1 MTTRTTHPKPFL
13 KWAGGKRQLL
23 PHLRQ
28 HYPARFG
35 AYIEPFLGSAAVFF
49 DLYARGV
56 LDGHDVRLSDSSV
69 DLIGCYTA
77 VRNHVEDVIV
87 ELERLEAGHRAAP
100 EQHYYE
106 VRNERFNPLRR
117 RLVEAGSTPGR
128 RSPRRG
134 GGSHACPPELN
145 EPNRACPPELDER
158 RRDVVL
164 AAMLIYLNRT
174 GYNGLFR
181 LNAAGDFNVPMGR
194 YERPQICDADGLRA
208 ASLALRKARTHMEV
222 ISFSDALGTA
232 QAGDFTYLDPPY
244 VPLTRTARFTAYTA
258 GGFGS
263 EDQTRLKEVVISL
276 AARGV
281 QVVLSNSAADE
292 VTALYADD
300 ARARQA
306 GLRTLRVPARRA
318 INSRG
323 SRRGPV
329 DEYVITNVGC

>member
-1 MTTRTTHPKPFL
+1 MTTRSAQPKPFL

-23 PHLRQ
+23 PHLRRY
-28 HYPARFG
+28 YPARFG
-35 AYIEPFLGSAAVFF
+35 GYIEPFLGSAAVFF
-49 DLYARGV
+49 DLHARGLV
-56 LDGHDVRLSDSSV
+56 EGHEVRLSDSSV
-69 DLIGCYTA
+69 DLIGCYSA
-77 VRNHVEDVIV
+77 VRDHVEDVIV
-87 ELERLEAGHRAAP
+87 ELERLETGHRAAP
-100 EQHYYE
+100 ERHYYE
-106 VRNERFNPLRR
+106 VRNERYNPLRR
-117 RLVEAGSTPGR
+117 RLASANAGR
-128 RSPRRG
+128 
-134 GGSHACPPELN
+134 
-145 EPNRACPPELDER
+145 PELDARGVE
-158 RRDVVL
+158 VVL

-194 YERPQICDADGLRA
+194 YERPQICDADGLRK
-208 ASLALRKARTHMEV
+208 ASLALRTAHVKVT
-222 ISFSDALGTA
+222 SFSHALATA

-263 EDQTRLKEVVISL
+263 EDQARLKEAVITL

-281 QVVLSNSAADE
+281 QLVLSNSAADE

-300 ARARQA
+300 ARVRRA
-306 GLRTLRVPARRA
+306 GLRAQRVQARRA

-323 SRRGPV
+323 GRRGPV